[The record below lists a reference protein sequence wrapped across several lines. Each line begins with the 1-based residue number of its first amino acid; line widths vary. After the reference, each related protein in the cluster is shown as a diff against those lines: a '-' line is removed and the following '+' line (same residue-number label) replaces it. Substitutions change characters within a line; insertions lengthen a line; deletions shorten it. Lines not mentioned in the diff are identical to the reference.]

1 MHLDRMEVVNALK
14 HVFGKKIKAIYD
26 KSKET
31 LPPEYG
37 QNCNN
42 DYLEGKADTPYEI
55 VENGIK
61 FSVNWV
67 TGQKTGF
74 FIDQRDNR
82 QLLSQHSKGKSILNT
97 FCYSGGFSMYALKRR
112 C

>member
-1 MHLDRMEVVNALK
+1 M
-14 HVFGKKIKAIYD
+14 
-26 KSKET
+26 
-31 LPPEYG
+31 PPEYA

-55 VENGIK
+55 IENGIK

-74 FIDQRDNR
+74 FIEHM
-82 QLLSQHSKGKSILNT
+82 LHPPI
-97 FCYSGGFSMYALKRR
+97 
-112 C
+112 